1 MVLCPEF
8 FLNMKTIHNTF
19 FLLLLSIL
27 LFQCKKTTQASGKV
41 FNYVS
46 GKPIEGITV
55 QLIGYDGLVGDGG
68 PPELCE
74 LTETKTDVNGEYSLE
89 LGCAGMDKVEIHVG
103 GSYQQYQTLYF
114 SSTRTSKLK
123 LGKCNEIDFEI
134 DSIDGRLKFQIF
146 NSQNVGDSVFLKLH
160 CNAIGEPF
168 YYCAKG
174 IKQFVEAGATESHSW
189 PITANRYVRYY
200 WDTVPFEDFNASHID
215 SIFCNRNDSTIC
227 TITF

>member
-1 MVLCPEF
+1 
-8 FLNMKTIHNTF
+8 MKPTILF
-19 FLLLLSIL
+19 PALLLLIFFASNC
-27 LFQCKKTTQASGKV
+27 QKTTQAKGKV

-55 QLIGYDGLVGDGG
+55 EMIGYDGLVGDGG
-68 PPELCE
+68 PPERCE
-74 LTETKTDVNGEYSLE
+74 LSETKTDANGEYQLE
-89 LGCAGMDKVEIHVG
+89 VGCTGMDQVEIHVG
-103 GSYQQYQTLYF
+103 DYYQQFQSLYF
-114 SSTRTSKLK
+114 YSTRSSKLK

-134 DSIDGRLKFQIF
+134 DSIDGRLIFQF
-146 NSQNVGDSVFLKLH
+146 YNSQNVGDTVYLKLH

-174 IKQFVEAGATESHSW
+174 MEQYVEAGATDSQSW
-189 PITANRYVRYY
+189 WVTANRYVKYY

-227 TITF
+227 KITF